1 MLTCHRSYHDFRMQI
16 GIHPK
21 NIMPDMLSRE
31 FSPVGHSDMCY
42 LSGIFL
48 LSVIPDKGNR
58 ESILVA
64 FWMDPPRTTCVD
76 DGKG

>member
-1 MLTCHRSYHDFRMQI
+1 MTGVVSIICTHKHHVRHGVS
-16 GIHPK
+16 GI
-21 NIMPDMLSRE
+21 
-31 FSPVGHSDMCY
+31 SPVGHSDICY
-42 LSGIFL
+42 LSGIYL

-64 FWMDPPRTTCVD
+64 FRMNPPRTTCVD